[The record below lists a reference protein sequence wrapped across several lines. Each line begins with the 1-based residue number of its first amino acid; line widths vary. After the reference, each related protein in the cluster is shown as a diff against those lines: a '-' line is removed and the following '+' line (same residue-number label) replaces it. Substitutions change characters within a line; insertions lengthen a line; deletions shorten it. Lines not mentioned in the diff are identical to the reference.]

1 MDSAV
6 STPLTARRGGPLQGR
21 TRVPGDKSISHR
33 ALILGALTVGES
45 TVAGLLEGEDVLHT
59 AEAMRALGAR
69 LERGA
74 DGLWRIH
81 GVGVAGFAQPAGP
94 LDFGNSGTGCR
105 LAIGAV
111 AGNAVTATFV
121 GDASL
126 SNRPMR
132 RVLDPL
138 ERMGARVIEAAEGGR
153 LPLTLQGAADPLPI
167 VYESPVPSAQLK
179 SAVLLAGLSAPGETT
194 VIEAEATRD
203 HTERLLKHFGAK
215 LTSKPYGEHGRRITL
230 QGQPELEPANV
241 VVPADPSSAAF
252 PMVAA
257 LLVPGSDLI
266 LDAVMTNPLRT
277 GLLTT
282 LREMGASIEAVAKRD
297 DGGEEVADLRVVT
310 SKLKGVDVPA
320 ERAPAMIDEY
330 PILAVAASFA
340 EGTTRMRG
348 LKELRVKESD
358 RLEATAA
365 MLRANGVTVE
375 IEGDDLIVQG
385 KANVAGG
392 GEVATHMDHRIAMAA
407 LVMGLASDNPVRI
420 DDSAFI
426 ATSFPGFVELM
437 RALGAD
443 LSMIIAIDGPAAS
456 GKGTLGKRL
465 AAHYGLR
472 HLDTGLIYRA
482 VAKHV
487 LDAGRRPDDKAAAVA
502 AAKALDPARFDEAA
516 LKSHAVGEAAS
527 VVSAIPEVRAAL
539 LAFQREFAAKP
550 PGAVLDGRDIGTV
563 ICPDADVKIYVTAT
577 PEVRARRRAAEYQAQ
592 GRQIDEATVLA
603 DILKRDERD
612 SQRATAPL
620 KQAPDAHLLDTT
632 ELDVEA
638 AVLAAIAVVERATL
652 R

>member
-1 MDSAV
+1 MRPVNLAA

-21 TRVPGDKSISHR
+21 IRVPGDKSISHR
-33 ALILGALTVGES
+33 ALILGAMTVGES

-69 LERGA
+69 LERTPE
-74 DGLWRIH
+74 GLWRIH

-111 AGNAVTATFV
+111 AGSPITTTFV

-126 SNRPMR
+126 SKRPMR

-138 ERMGARVIEAAEGGR
+138 ERMGARVIEAAGGDR
-153 LPLTLQGAADPLPI
+153 LPLTLQGAADAIPI
-167 VYESPVPSAQLK
+167 TYELPVPSAQLK
-179 SAVLLAGLSAPGETT
+179 SAVLLAGLAAPGETT

-215 LTSKPYGEHGRRITL
+215 LTSKPHGEHGRRITL

-252 PMVAA
+252 PLVAA

-282 LREMGASIEAVAKRD
+282 LREMGANIEAIAKRD
-297 DGGEEVADLRVVT
+297 DGGEEVADLRIT
-310 SKLKGVDVPA
+310 ASKLKGVDVPA

-340 EGTTRMRG
+340 EGVTRMRG

-375 IEGDDLIVQG
+375 IEGDDLIVHG
-385 KANVAGG
+385 KPAVAGG
-392 GEVATHMDHRIAMAA
+392 GEVATHMDHRIAMSA

-437 RALGAD
+437 RSLGAD
-443 LSMIIAIDGPAAS
+443 LS
-456 GKGTLGKRL
+456 
-465 AAHYGLR
+465 
-472 HLDTGLIYRA
+472 
-482 VAKHV
+482 
-487 LDAGRRPDDKAAAVA
+487 
-502 AAKALDPARFDEAA
+502 
-516 LKSHAVGEAAS
+516 
-527 VVSAIPEVRAAL
+527 
-539 LAFQREFAAKP
+539 
-550 PGAVLDGRDIGTV
+550 
-563 ICPDADVKIYVTAT
+563 
-577 PEVRARRRAAEYQAQ
+577 
-592 GRQIDEATVLA
+592 
-603 DILKRDERD
+603 
-612 SQRATAPL
+612 
-620 KQAPDAHLLDTT
+620 
-632 ELDVEA
+632 
-638 AVLAAIAVVERATL
+638 
-652 R
+652 